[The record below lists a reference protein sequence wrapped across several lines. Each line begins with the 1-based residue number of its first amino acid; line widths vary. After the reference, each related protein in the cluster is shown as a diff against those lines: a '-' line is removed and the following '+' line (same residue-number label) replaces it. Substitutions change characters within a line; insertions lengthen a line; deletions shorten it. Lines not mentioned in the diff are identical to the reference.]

1 MDRTGTG
8 SPEAR
13 SRPGSIRLWLQ
24 ASRAFTL
31 GMPFMSVTVG
41 SFLGLYGGAA
51 FSVVRYLTAVVAAML
66 LQAAANLI
74 NDYYDFKKG
83 TDLDNWESPDAF
95 GPGLVI
101 QQGLLTAEQI
111 QIGGLITLGL
121 GSLMGLVLVYS
132 CGWPILLLGVAGVLG
147 AYFYTA
153 APLSLAYH
161 GLGDFMV
168 FGLMGPGYVLGAY
181 YVQAFHFS
189 WAAAL
194 AGASMGLLCSSLL
207 QVNNLRD
214 IENDRRHGKWTLA
227 AIIGRRSAIVEL
239 VTCDTLAYVLVVACV
254 VLRLLPWPSLAVLI
268 TVPRA
273 IEKVRL
279 VSGQADAEAHNRAMA
294 RSGQLQFEFG
304 LILVAAFLLSRIVGW

>member
-1 MDRTGTG
+1 MDQAGTI
-8 SPEAR
+8 SPPQMAH
-13 SRPGSIRLWLQ
+13 PGPLKVWLQ

-41 SFLGLYGGAA
+41 SFLALYAGAS
-51 FSVVRYLTAVVAAML
+51 FSLSRYLVAVVAAML

-74 NDYYDFKKG
+74 NDYYDFIKG

-101 QQGLLTAEQI
+101 QQGLLTPDQI
-111 QIGGLITLGL
+111 RVGGLVTFAIGSILGL
-121 GSLMGLVLVYS
+121 GLAYV
-132 CGWPILLLGVAGVLG
+132 CGWPILLLGLVGVLG
-147 AYFYTA
+147 SYFYTA

-168 FGLMGPGYVLGAY
+168 FALMGPGYVLGAY
-181 YVQAFHFS
+181 YVQATGFS

-194 AGASMGLLCSSLL
+194 AGGSMGLLCSSLL
-207 QVNNLRD
+207 QANNLRD
-214 IENDRRHGKWTLA
+214 IENDRKHAKWTVA
-227 AIIGRRSAIVEL
+227 ALIGRRAARVEL
-239 VTCDTLAYVLVVACV
+239 ITCDALAYLLVLIGVITGV
-254 VLRLLPWPSLAVLI
+254 LPWLCLAVAI

-273 IEKVRL
+273 VDQVRL
-279 VSGQADAEAHNRAMA
+279 VSGDADAAAHNRAMA

-304 LILVAAFLLSRIVGW
+304 LVLVVAFLISRLVGW